1 MAESAAPS
9 QKMIGRQSALV
20 RSQCDSLRRISRDW
34 IGVATSLEAS
44 EAARGVRNL
53 THPPSVK
60 KTMRT
65 TGIALAVAPEPFTTA
80 AGVALVAGSFA
91 VGGEP
96 ANLESVAEELRSE
109 MSAISKFD
117 LGELTISL

>member
-9 QKMIGRQSALV
+9 QKMIGRQGALF
-20 RSQCDSLRRISRDW
+20 RSQCDSLRKISRDW
-34 IGVATSLEAS
+34 IGVASSLEAS
-44 EAARGVRNL
+44 EAAKSVRDL
-53 THPPSVK
+53 TYPPSVK

-80 AGVALVAGSFA
+80 AGVALVTGSFA

-109 MSAISKFD
+109 LSVISEFD